1 MVSAKQ
7 LSREEW
13 KRYFDGLTKQFF
25 RDLNPEIAHVELISR
40 ELGDQVVTARGRVI
54 GLSYDPRNNVLEIAL
69 EGLDHLVYRPRE
81 ITVGERD
88 DGFAEWVE
96 VTRDDG
102 SREIIRLRSVGISPV
117 GISPVG

>member
-7 LSREEW
+7 LSPDEW
-13 KRYFDGLTKQFF
+13 QRYFDGLTKRFF
-25 RDLNPEIAHVELISR
+25 RDLNPETAYVELISR
-40 ELGDQVVTARGRVI
+40 ELGDQVLTDRARVI
-54 GLSYDPRNNVLEIAL
+54 GLSYDPHSNAFEIAL

-88 DGFAEWVE
+88 DGFPEWVE

-102 SREIIRLRSVGISPV
+102 SREIIRLRSVGITPA
-117 GISPVG
+117 G